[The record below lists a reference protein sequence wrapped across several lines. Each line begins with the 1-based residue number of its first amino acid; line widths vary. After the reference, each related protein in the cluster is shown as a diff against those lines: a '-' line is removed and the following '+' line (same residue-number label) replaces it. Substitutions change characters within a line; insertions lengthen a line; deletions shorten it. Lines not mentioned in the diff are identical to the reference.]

1 MAFYSP
7 NYNLFLGTT
16 ETFCHLCGNK
26 ERLIPAHIVTKDN
39 TVLLRKFC
47 PECGESYATIS
58 TDFEYYK
65 KCNDYLKKP
74 DLPETALTPI
84 LRGCPFDCGVCPQH
98 QNHPC
103 LALFNINDECN
114 MKCNICYHSSEPGSG
129 NFRSMEEIEKMH
141 ETLLR
146 VESSP
151 DLIQVT
157 GGEPTLHP
165 QILEILKY
173 LKSWPVRHLMLNT
186 NGIRIS
192 QDESFV
198 QELKNIGKWF
208 EVYLQFD
215 SLQAESL
222 KQIRNGDMRSVR
234 QKALEMLDKYN
245 ISTTLVCVIQK
256 GVNDKELPELIEYAK
271 RWKCV
276 RWIVF
281 QPIQDVGRNLAPVI
295 ARDEA
300 IHVSDISGNM
310 DRHATLAMTE
320 TFRITLS
327 EIRDIII
334 QDESNPFTADDM
346 IPLPCDPH
354 KICVGYAVK
363 TGEKILPVTSRIPRE
378 MIIEQRGTIAFEQD
392 KEFIKTVIHTVTL
405 DTALGE
411 NIINKDSVKRK
422 LFCCWPEF
430 IAPESML
437 YENVFRIVIMEFTDM
452 YNFDSSNIKR
462 ECNFMI
468 EPDRAIPF
476 STYNMWLSQSSRE
489 PNLAE
494 KVKAWKNK

>member
-7 NYNLFLGTT
+7 NYDLFLGST

-26 ERLIPAHIVTKDN
+26 ERLIPWHIVTKDN
-39 TVLLRKFC
+39 TVMLRKFC
-47 PECGESYATIS
+47 PTCGESYATIS
-58 TDFEYYK
+58 TDFKYYK
-65 KCNDYLKKP
+65 KCENYLKKP

-141 ETLLR
+141 ETLLK
-146 VESSP
+146 VESTP

-157 GGEPTLHP
+157 GWEPSIHP
-165 QILEILKY
+165 EIIQILQY
-173 LKSWPVRHLMLNT
+173 LKSGPTRHLMLNT

-192 QDESFV
+192 QDEEFV
-198 QELKNIGKWF
+198 KELKNIGKGF

-215 SLQAESL
+215 SLQAEAL
-222 KQIRNGDMRSVR
+222 KKIRNGDMRDVR
-234 QKALEMLDKYN
+234 RKALEMLDKYN

-256 GVNDKELPELIEYAK
+256 WINDEEIPELIEYATK
-271 RWKCV
+271 WKCV
-276 RWIVF
+276 RGIVF
-281 QPIQDVGRNLAPVI
+281 QPIQDVGRNKNSEE
-295 ARDEA
+295 DY
-300 IHVSDISGNM
+300 
-310 DRHATLAMTE
+310 
-320 TFRITLS
+320 RITLS
-327 EIRDIII
+327 EIRERIIL
-334 QDESNPFTADDM
+334 DDSNPFTSNDM

-354 KICVGYAVK
+354 KICVWYSIKSGN
-363 TGEKILPVTSRIPRE
+363 TILPVTSQIPRE
-378 MIIEQRGTIAFEQD
+378 MITEQRGTIAFEQD

-411 NIINKDSVKRK
+411 GIINKESVKRK

-430 IAPESML
+430 ITPESMT
-437 YENVFRIVIMEFTDM
+437 YEHVFRIVIMEFTDM
-452 YNFDSSNIKR
+452 YNFDSTNIKR

-468 EPDRAIPF
+468 EPGKAIPF
-476 STYNMWLSQSSRE
+476 STYNMWLSRSSESPDLRE
-489 PNLAE
+489 
-494 KVKAWKNK
+494 KIQAWKKK